1 MSDFN
6 SNVMP
11 HALGTVL
18 GVADVLSTSDKMPLY
33 SARPQ
38 AGFPSPGDDHIEKVL
53 DINDLVVK
61 HPASTFFVRVEGD
74 SMEGAGIF
82 SGDVLVVDRSLN
94 PKDSSIVVAA
104 VYGEM
109 VVKRLRARGEIYDL
123 ISENPAYAP
132 IAISGNDDCV
142 IWGVVVGS
150 VRQFV

>member
-1 MSDFN
+1 MKNNTSGET
-6 SNVMP
+6 NVI
-11 HALGTVL
+11 VL
-18 GVADVLSTSDKMPLY
+18 GGVVDSDIKIPLF
-33 SARPQ
+33 SSRPQ
-38 AGFPSPGDDHIEKVL
+38 AGFASPGDDHIEKVL

-82 SGDVLVVDRSLN
+82 SRDVLVVDRSLT
-94 PKDSSIVVAA
+94 PKDGSIVVAA

-109 VVKRLRARGEIYDL
+109 VVKRLRAVGNTHVL
-123 ISENPAYAP
+123 ASENENYEP
-132 IAISGNDDCV
+132 IPISNNDDCF